1 MYSATVEQRFRH
13 PQAAGA
19 LPLDDTDVVD
29 GEAGSVEK
37 GAWVRFYLRIGDGRV
52 TDARFKA
59 YGCPHTLAA
68 ADWVAEHAVGESPER
83 AFPEGAQHLLRLL
96 EAPTE
101 KLGRLLIVEDA
112 LREASRRALS
122 KVRTV

>member
-1 MYSATVEQRFRH
+1 MYSATVEKRFRN

-29 GEAGSVEK
+29 GEAGSIEK
-37 GAWVRFYLRIGDGRV
+37 AAWVRFYLRIGAGRV
-52 TDARFKA
+52 IDARFKA

-68 ADWVAEHAVGESPER
+68 ADWVAEHAVGETPER
-83 AFPEGAQHLLRLL
+83 AFPEGAAQLLRLL

-112 LREASRRALS
+112 LREAARRALA
-122 KVRTV
+122 KIRAV